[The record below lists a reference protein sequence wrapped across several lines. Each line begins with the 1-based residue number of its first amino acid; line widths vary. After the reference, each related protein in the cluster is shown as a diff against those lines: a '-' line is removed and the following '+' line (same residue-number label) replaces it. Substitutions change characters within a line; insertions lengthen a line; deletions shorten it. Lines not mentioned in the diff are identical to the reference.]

1 MRLRNKGITSALTR
15 CRRTLATAGRAIASE
30 VGRDEL
36 FLAAGLGL
44 LGYGLWLTP
53 WQPAAF
59 IVPGAALVWMA
70 LPPRRPFVVTPP
82 KAEERRAA

>member
-1 MRLRNKGITSALTR
+1 MRMRKALVAVQLGAR
-15 CRRTLATAGRAIASE
+15 RAIAAISNE

-36 FLAAGLGL
+36 FLGVGLGL

-53 WQPAAF
+53 WSPAAF

-70 LPPRRPFVVTPP
+70 LPPRKPFVVTPA
-82 KAEERRAA
+82 KGEDRRG